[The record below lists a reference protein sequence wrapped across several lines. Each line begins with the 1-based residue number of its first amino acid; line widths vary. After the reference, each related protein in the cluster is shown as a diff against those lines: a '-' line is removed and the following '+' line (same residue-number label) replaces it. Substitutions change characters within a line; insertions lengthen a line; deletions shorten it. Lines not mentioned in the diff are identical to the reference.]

1 MAKAPFSRAERPFL
15 LFLIIRSVVG
25 FCFTSL
31 FRLSAR
37 SRGPNYPLQP
47 RGPEGLLRR
56 IESFCIVATVYWTPR
71 QAEFIDALVELGY
84 YGTQTEVGRAAVEK
98 LIRDLSAHQ
107 RREIALR
114 LYEKGHA
121 TVSRVAEIAD
131 IPVEQARSLVKE
143 AGLLREGT
151 EESLTDRRG
160 KVRAAAKRLR

>member
-1 MAKAPFSRAERPFL
+1 
-15 LFLIIRSVVG
+15 
-25 FCFTSL
+25 
-31 FRLSAR
+31 
-37 SRGPNYPLQP
+37 
-47 RGPEGLLRR
+47 
-56 IESFCIVATVYWTPR
+56 VATVYWTPR